1 MLTEEQKADVA
12 KWFAA
17 GASLDE
23 IQKRMKTEF
32 GVHMTYLDLRL
43 MVADLPQPVETE
55 PAAPDDP
62 AHDDPTRDG
71 PAREVPAPPRRVA
84 SSSGTAHDGPAHN
97 GPAHEVPAPPRR
109 VASSS
114 GTPSSGTSSSGT
126 SSSGTPDSSGTS
138 SSGPASDD
146 GTSAAPK
153 RYDLDAP
160 DGTPP
165 ASDLT
170 VEVDALTIPG
180 TFASGAVTFSDGTK
194 AKWYLD
200 QLGRLGL
207 DDVPPGYRPSPGDAA
222 LFQSR
227 LVEALRARG
236 LA

>member
-55 PAAPDDP
+55 PAAPDGP
-62 AHDDPTRDG
+62 AHDGLAHDG
-71 PAREVPAPPRRVA
+71 PAREVPAPPRR
-84 SSSGTAHDGPAHN
+84 
-97 GPAHEVPAPPRR
+97 
-109 VASSS
+109 
-114 GTPSSGTSSSGT
+114 GTSSSGT
-126 SSSGTPDSSGTS
+126 PDSGTPDSSGTS

>member
-55 PAAPDDP
+55 PAAPDGP
-62 AHDDPTRDG
+62 AHEGLAHDG
-71 PAREVPAPPRRVA
+71 PAREVPAPPRR
-84 SSSGTAHDGPAHN
+84 GT
-97 GPAHEVPAPPRR
+97 
-109 VASSS
+109 SYS
-114 GTPSSGTSSSGT
+114 GTPD
-126 SSSGTPDSSGTS
+126 SGTPDSSGTS

-227 LVEALRARG
+227 LVEARRARG

>member
-1 MLTEEQKADVA
+1 MKSAIPPLPHRDSSTGGPLSRADGTA
-12 KWFAA
+12 CRS
-17 GASLDE
+17 G
-23 IQKRMKTEF
+23 
-32 GVHMTYLDLRL
+32 GLRSC
-43 MVADLPQPVETE
+43 A
-55 PAAPDDP
+55 
-62 AHDDPTRDG
+62 TRR
-71 PAREVPAPPRRVA
+71 PRTRPHRSQHVVTAREVPAPPRR
-84 SSSGTAHDGPAHN
+84 
-97 GPAHEVPAPPRR
+97 
-109 VASSS
+109 
-114 GTPSSGTSSSGT
+114 GTSSSGT
-126 SSSGTPDSSGTS
+126 PDSGTPDSSGTS

-222 LFQSR
+222 LFQAR

>member
-32 GVHMTYLDLRL
+32 GVHMTYLDVRL
-43 MVADLPQPVETE
+43 MVAELPQPVETE
-55 PAAPDDP
+55 PAAPDGP
-62 AHDDPTRDG
+62 AREGLAHDG

-84 SSSGTAHDGPAHN
+84 SSSGL
-97 GPAHEVPAPPRR
+97 
-109 VASSS
+109 
-114 GTPSSGTSSSGT
+114 
-126 SSSGTPDSSGTS
+126 
-138 SSGPASDD
+138 ASDE

-170 VEVDALTIPG
+170 VEVAALTIPG
-180 TFASGAVTFSDGTK
+180 TYASGDVTFSDGTK

-200 QLGRLGL
+200 QQGRLGL
-207 DDVPPGYRPSPGDAA
+207 GNAPEGYRPSQSDAA
-222 LFQSR
+222 LFQAR

>member
-55 PAAPDDP
+55 PAAPDGP
-62 AHDDPTRDG
+62 AHEGLAHDGPARDGLAHDG
-71 PAREVPAPPRRVA
+71 PAREVPAPPRR
-84 SSSGTAHDGPAHN
+84 
-97 GPAHEVPAPPRR
+97 
-109 VASSS
+109 
-114 GTPSSGTSSSGT
+114 GTSSS
-126 SSSGTPDSSGTS
+126 STPDSSGTS

-222 LFQSR
+222 LFQAR

>member
-1 MLTEEQKADVA
+1 MLTEEQKAEVA
-12 KWFAA
+12 KWFAD

-23 IQKRMKTEF
+23 IQKRMKAEF
-32 GVHMTYLDLRL
+32 GVHMTYLDVRL
-43 MVADLPQPVETE
+43 MVAELPQPVETE
-55 PAAPDDP
+55 PAAPDGP
-62 AHDDPTRDG
+62 AREGLAHDGPAREGLAHDG

-84 SSSGTAHDGPAHN
+84 SSSGT
-97 GPAHEVPAPPRR
+97 
-109 VASSS
+109 
-114 GTPSSGTSSSGT
+114 
-126 SSSGTPDSSGTS
+126 PD
-138 SSGPASDD
+138 SGPASDE

-170 VEVDALTIPG
+170 VEVDTLTIPG

-222 LFQSR
+222 LFQTR

>member
-55 PAAPDDP
+55 PAAPDGPARDDP
-62 AHDDPTRDG
+62 AHDASTRDG

-84 SSSGTAHDGPAHN
+84 SSSGT
-97 GPAHEVPAPPRR
+97 
-109 VASSS
+109 
-114 GTPSSGTSSSGT
+114 
-126 SSSGTPDSSGTS
+126 SSSGTPDSSVEP

-222 LFQSR
+222 LFQTR
-227 LVEALRARG
+227 LVEARRARG

>member
-43 MVADLPQPVETE
+43 MVADLPQPVETQ
-55 PAAPDDP
+55 PAAPDGP
-62 AHDDPTRDG
+62 AHEGLAHDG
-71 PAREVPAPPRRVA
+71 PAREVPAPPRR
-84 SSSGTAHDGPAHN
+84 
-97 GPAHEVPAPPRR
+97 
-109 VASSS
+109 
-114 GTPSSGTSSSGT
+114 GTSSSGT
-126 SSSGTPDSSGTS
+126 PDSGTPDSSGTS

-222 LFQSR
+222 LFQAR

>member
-55 PAAPDDP
+55 PAAPDGP
-62 AHDDPTRDG
+62 AHEGLAHDG

-84 SSSGTAHDGPAHN
+84 SSSGPAHDGPAR
-97 GPAHEVPAPPRR
+97 EVPAPPRR
-109 VASSS
+109 VA
-114 GTPSSGTSSSGT
+114 

>member
-55 PAAPDDP
+55 PAAPDGP
-62 AHDDPTRDG
+62 AHEGLAHDG
-71 PAREVPAPPRRVA
+71 PAREVPAPPRR
-84 SSSGTAHDGPAHN
+84 
-97 GPAHEVPAPPRR
+97 
-109 VASSS
+109 
-114 GTPSSGTSSSGT
+114 GTSSSGT
-126 SSSGTPDSSGTS
+126 PDSGTPDSGTPDSSGTS

-170 VEVDALTIPG
+170 VEVDDLTIPG

-222 LFQSR
+222 LFQCR

>member
-55 PAAPDDP
+55 PAAPDGP
-62 AHDDPTRDG
+62 AHEGLAHDG
-71 PAREVPAPPRRVA
+71 PAREVPAPPRR
-84 SSSGTAHDGPAHN
+84 
-97 GPAHEVPAPPRR
+97 
-109 VASSS
+109 
-114 GTPSSGTSSSGT
+114 GTSSSGT
-126 SSSGTPDSSGTS
+126 PDSGTPDSSGTS

-222 LFQSR
+222 LFQTR

>member
-55 PAAPDDP
+55 PAAPDGP
-62 AHDDPTRDG
+62 AHEGLAHDG
-71 PAREVPAPPRRVA
+71 PAREVPAPPRR
-84 SSSGTAHDGPAHN
+84 
-97 GPAHEVPAPPRR
+97 
-109 VASSS
+109 
-114 GTPSSGTSSSGT
+114 GTSSSGT
-126 SSSGTPDSSGTS
+126 PDSGTPDSSGTS

-146 GTSAAPK
+146 GTSAAPT
-153 RYDLDAP
+153 RSDLDAP

>member
-55 PAAPDDP
+55 PAAPDGP
-62 AHDDPTRDG
+62 AHDGLAHDG
-71 PAREVPAPPRRVA
+71 PAREVPAPPRR
-84 SSSGTAHDGPAHN
+84 
-97 GPAHEVPAPPRR
+97 
-109 VASSS
+109 
-114 GTPSSGTSSSGT
+114 GTSSSGT
-126 SSSGTPDSSGTS
+126 PDSGTPDSSGTS

-227 LVEALRARG
+227 LVEALRARA

>member
-32 GVHMTYLDLRL
+32 GVHMTYLDLPL

-55 PAAPDDP
+55 PAAPDGP
-62 AHDDPTRDG
+62 AHDGLAHDG
-71 PAREVPAPPRRVA
+71 PAREVPAPPRR
-84 SSSGTAHDGPAHN
+84 
-97 GPAHEVPAPPRR
+97 
-109 VASSS
+109 
-114 GTPSSGTSSSGT
+114 GTSSSGT
-126 SSSGTPDSSGTS
+126 PDSGTPDSSGTS

>member
-1 MLTEEQKADVA
+1 MLTEEQKAEVA
-12 KWFAA
+12 KWFAD

-23 IQKRMKTEF
+23 IQKRMKAEF
-32 GVHMTYLDLRL
+32 GVHMTYLDVRL
-43 MVADLPQPVETE
+43 MVAELPQPVEAE
-55 PAAPDDP
+55 PAAPDGP
-62 AHDDPTRDG
+62 AHEGLAHDGPARDGLAHDGPARDG

-84 SSSGTAHDGPAHN
+84 SSSGT
-97 GPAHEVPAPPRR
+97 
-109 VASSS
+109 
-114 GTPSSGTSSSGT
+114 
-126 SSSGTPDSSGTS
+126 PD
-138 SSGPASDD
+138 SGPASDE

-180 TFASGAVTFSDGTK
+180 TYASGDVTFSDGTK

-200 QLGRLGL
+200 QQGRLGL
-207 DDVPPGYRPSPGDAA
+207 GNAPEGYRPSQSDAA
-222 LFQSR
+222 LFQAR

>member
-55 PAAPDDP
+55 PAAPDDV
-62 AHDDPTRDG
+62 AHEGLAHNASTRDG
-71 PAREVPAPPRRVA
+71 PAREVPAPPRR
-84 SSSGTAHDGPAHN
+84 
-97 GPAHEVPAPPRR
+97 
-109 VASSS
+109 
-114 GTPSSGTSSSGT
+114 GTSSSGT
-126 SSSGTPDSSGTS
+126 PDSGTPDSSGTS

>member
-55 PAAPDDP
+55 PAAPDGPARDDP
-62 AHDDPTRDG
+62 AHDASTRDG

-84 SSSGTAHDGPAHN
+84 SSSGT
-97 GPAHEVPAPPRR
+97 
-109 VASSS
+109 
-114 GTPSSGTSSSGT
+114 
-126 SSSGTPDSSGTS
+126 SSSGTPDSSVEP

>member
-55 PAAPDDP
+55 PAAPD
-62 AHDDPTRDG
+62 G

-84 SSSGTAHDGPAHN
+84 SSSGTP
-97 GPAHEVPAPPRR
+97 
-109 VASSS
+109 
-114 GTPSSGTSSSGT
+114 SSGT

>member
-55 PAAPDDP
+55 PAAPDGP
-62 AHDDPTRDG
+62 AHDGPARDGLAHDG
-71 PAREVPAPPRRVA
+71 PAREVPAPPRR
-84 SSSGTAHDGPAHN
+84 
-97 GPAHEVPAPPRR
+97 
-109 VASSS
+109 
-114 GTPSSGTSSSGT
+114 GTSSS
-126 SSSGTPDSSGTS
+126 STPDSSGTS

>member
-55 PAAPDDP
+55 PAAPDGP
-62 AHDDPTRDG
+62 AHEGLAHDG

-84 SSSGTAHDGPAHN
+84 SSSGPAHN
-97 GPAHEVPAPPRR
+97 GPAREVPAPPRR
-109 VASSS
+109 VA
-114 GTPSSGTSSSGT
+114 
-126 SSSGTPDSSGTS
+126 S

-222 LFQSR
+222 LFQAR